1 MFFLKQLGSLLN
13 AVKEIDPD
21 ANPSVMIKF
30 KLPNGAE
37 AKAVYVHNSF
47 DGEGDSQ
54 GSIVLY
60 NGDDKT
66 EFDSLQYTVDG
77 IQGLCNAQG
86 AQPAITEAVNSNKEK
101 TSITAVGKLELY
113 AGDFSTQFF
122 AEVYSKDGWTEE
134 LAIDLAA
141 EIEKQFKP
149 GEIETEYLSP
159 MDNMNDN
166 RGGCTYQIVMNMNIS
181 ISLSALDS
189 RVQGAMYKFQS
200 VPTIKYN
207 DEGESDANVQTNN
220 DIERQVAD
228 NIDTAMM
235 DHYDMMNGDIGDI
248 FESSVKTLCGKAGK
262 PALAEAVIK
271 LFNVY
276 KPVMES
282 IATDKFELVENFPI
296 WAIEP
301 LVNDSWG
308 DYLQYNG
315 EELARED
322 FSDIDNFMTT
332 HGYCGIHAPSDELYD
347 QTHSGF
353 TAHPAFGKSTDTCSV
368 YAVKGPWKSLMKEYG
383 LETAAPVTES
393 VDSSDSAMYTIEPAD
408 DEDGPNDLYI
418 ELPASKGWTNDDA
431 EAFAE
436 ILKDSAPNSADVF
449 YMGSYAENGTF
460 FQVYIDQK
468 EVRPMTIEEWATP
481 IKETINEIYGDNSES
496 GDIERSVGDSI
507 DTAMMDHYDM
517 MNGDI
522 GDIFESS
529 VQTLCDKAGKPAL
542 AEAVIKLFNV
552 YKPVMEAG
560 EAKRHRIPRFVAD
573 EANNIIAKNFGWSD
587 ELKAK
592 EFEETWDWMERYAD
606 AFIPAWNKTDSV
618 EAGIEAIYDAEE
630 HQQCMFDG
638 I

>member
-30 KLPNGAE
+30 KTPNGSE

-77 IQGLCNAQG
+77 IQGLCNSQG

-113 AGDFSTQFF
+113 VGDFSTQFF

-134 LAIDLAA
+134 LAIELAS

-189 RVQGAMYKFQS
+189 RVQGAMYKFQGI
-200 VPTIKYN
+200 PTIKYN
-207 DEGESDANVQTNN
+207 DEGESDTNAQTNN
-220 DIERQVAD
+220 DVERQVAD

-276 KPVMES
+276 KPVMEAEGVS
-282 IATDKFELVENFPI
+282 EQIFANYLDKKGITEVDAVSLERILNDMVYEKRISSAEADKLWLKVMNGGQPKLEAVEANHRVIPEEIAK
-296 WAIEP
+296 A
-301 LVNDSWG
+301 VNAAQAE
-308 DYLQYNG
+308 DYG
-315 EELARED
+315 WR
-322 FSDIDNFMTT
+322 
-332 HGYCGIHAPSDELYD
+332 P
-347 QTHSGF
+347 
-353 TAHPAFGKSTDTCSV
+353 
-368 YAVKGPWKSLMKEYG
+368 
-383 LETAAPVTES
+383 ETA
-393 VDSSDSAMYTIEPAD
+393 
-408 DEDGPNDLYI
+408 
-418 ELPASKGWTNDDA
+418 
-431 EAFAE
+431 
-436 ILKDSAPNSADVF
+436 
-449 YMGSYAENGTF
+449 
-460 FQVYIDQK
+460 
-468 EVRPMTIEEWATP
+468 
-481 IKETINEIYGDNSES
+481 
-496 GDIERSVGDSI
+496 ER
-507 DTAMMDHYDM
+507 
-517 MNGDI
+517 
-522 GDIFESS
+522 
-529 VQTLCDKAGKPAL
+529 
-542 AEAVIKLFNV
+542 
-552 YKPVMEAG
+552 
-560 EAKRHRIPRFVAD
+560 
-573 EANNIIAKNFGWSD
+573 
-587 ELKAK
+587 
-592 EFEETWDWMERYAD
+592 EFEETWDWLEDHAD
-606 AFIPAWNKTDSV
+606 TVLNAWNANNDPREVVRAIENEEERGVWAAEASMMEAVEDIPTDV
-618 EAGIEAIYDAEE
+618 KQKIADFANMYGIHLTEIDDDVRNSYYRYHESKEPPNADYGLDIGVFDDNWKLTPKGQRAIQYMKAMGFSHEVDYNKYGEPYLLFKFDAKKDP
-630 HQQCMFDG
+630 FLSAK
-638 I
+638 

>member
-77 IQGLCNAQG
+77 IQGLCNSQG
-86 AQPAITEAVNSNKEK
+86 AQPAITEAVNSNKKK

-276 KPVMES
+276 KPALEAVEANHRVIPEE
-282 IATDKFELVENFPI
+282 IAK
-296 WAIEP
+296 A
-301 LVNDSWG
+301 VNAAQAE
-308 DYLQYNG
+308 DYG
-315 EELARED
+315 WR
-322 FSDIDNFMTT
+322 
-332 HGYCGIHAPSDELYD
+332 P
-347 QTHSGF
+347 
-353 TAHPAFGKSTDTCSV
+353 
-368 YAVKGPWKSLMKEYG
+368 
-383 LETAAPVTES
+383 ETA
-393 VDSSDSAMYTIEPAD
+393 
-408 DEDGPNDLYI
+408 
-418 ELPASKGWTNDDA
+418 
-431 EAFAE
+431 
-436 ILKDSAPNSADVF
+436 
-449 YMGSYAENGTF
+449 
-460 FQVYIDQK
+460 
-468 EVRPMTIEEWATP
+468 
-481 IKETINEIYGDNSES
+481 
-496 GDIERSVGDSI
+496 ER
-507 DTAMMDHYDM
+507 
-517 MNGDI
+517 
-522 GDIFESS
+522 
-529 VQTLCDKAGKPAL
+529 
-542 AEAVIKLFNV
+542 
-552 YKPVMEAG
+552 
-560 EAKRHRIPRFVAD
+560 
-573 EANNIIAKNFGWSD
+573 
-587 ELKAK
+587 
-592 EFEETWDWMERYAD
+592 EFEETWDWLEEHAD
-606 AFIPAWNKTDSV
+606 TVLDAWNANNDPREV
-618 EAGIEAIYDAEE
+618 VRAIENEE
-630 HQQCMFDG
+630 EQLVCRYDG

>member
-30 KLPNGAE
+30 MLPNGTD

-60 NGDDKT
+60 YGDNKT
-66 EFDSLQYTVDG
+66 EFDSLQYTLDG
-77 IQGLCNAQG
+77 INSLCGSTDTN
-86 AQPAITEAVNSNKEK
+86 
-101 TSITAVGKLELY
+101 TSAPNNVDTLSADKLADNLGTMSADEL
-113 AGDFSTQFF
+113 AGDLVTYLYDKYKG
-122 AEVYSKDGWTEE
+122 AAYIGEKE
-134 LAIDLAA
+134 LNNGAIALRFEWGSD
-141 EIEKQFKP
+141 FK
-149 GEIETEYLSP
+149 
-159 MDNMNDN
+159 
-166 RGGCTYQIVMNMNIS
+166 
-181 ISLSALDS
+181 
-189 RVQGAMYKFQS
+189 
-200 VPTIKYN
+200 
-207 DEGESDANVQTNN
+207 
-220 DIERQVAD
+220 DIEQD
-228 NIDTAMM
+228 LTAR
-235 DHYDMMNGDIGDI
+235 YGDRITFIRTRSQYAPEQTASGI
-248 FESSVKTLCGKAGK
+248 LVSPPKA
-262 PALAEAVIK
+262 AQAVT
-271 LFNVY
+271 
-276 KPVMES
+276 ES

-353 TAHPAFGKSTDTCSV
+353 TSHPAFGKSTDTCSV

-408 DEDGPNDLYI
+408 DADGPNDLYI
-418 ELPASKGWTNDDA
+418 ELPASKGWTLDDA

-449 YMGSYAENGTF
+449 YMGSYAEGGTF
-460 FQVYIDQK
+460 FQIYIDQK
-468 EVRPMTIEEWATP
+468 EVRPMTSDEWAPT
-481 IKETINEIYGDNSES
+481 IKEAINEIYGDNSES

-529 VQTLCDKAGKPAL
+529 VKTLCDKAGKPAL

-560 EAKRHRIPRFVAD
+560 EAKRHRIPRYVAD
-573 EANNIIAKNFGWSD
+573 EANNIIAKNVGWSD